1 MTTLDIIRKPV
12 EAELRAFDEF
22 VERQFTAEGEL
33 LSEMLQY
40 ALSSRGKGIRPLLVM
55 LSAAMNAPMPGA
67 SLGRRPCL
75 AAMLVEMIHVA
86 SLIHDDVIDESD
98 TRRGKPSVN
107 ARWQSHKA
115 VILGDYILARNMN
128 LGIGRAHV

>member
-67 SLGRRPCL
+67 SLGRRR
-75 AAMLVEMIHVA
+75 LVQGKGILRPA
-86 SLIHDDVIDESD
+86 LPPALRSSPSLLH
-98 TRRGKPSVN
+98 P
-107 ARWQSHKA
+107 
-115 VILGDYILARNMN
+115 L
-128 LGIGRAHV
+128 